1 MYGYSKHAFVFVDVM
16 LYAGAEIPFHCRG
29 GQYMVKF
36 QSVIP
41 GGDMKKLLSRE
52 LA

>member
-1 MYGYSKHAFVFVDVM
+1 MGVCV
-16 LYAGAEIPFHCRG
+16 YAGAEIPFHCRG

-41 GGDMKKLLSRE
+41 GGGDMKKLLSRE